1 MPEYVNPNSYTVH
14 LTGPDGKVVRV
25 RAKTKVILEEYFDR
39 YRARGFI
46 KRISDIDKLPIQSP
60 PIQPKRVQ
68 SKIQLNRTAA
78 RKRNRP
84 STPSSQQQ
92 PQQLQQPRSQIIK
105 QTNQNKLNEERKK
118 RRQEIKRARSI
129 AKTSKVRRQNPVTK
143 VIESNKTIVG
153 RRLNIDATELLQHN
167 LEKSYFP
174 ISNNIGIGILSYNR
188 PESLKRL
195 VDSMI
200 KNTDLRKTT
209 VFISDDG
216 STNEQLQDYLKLLE
230 KSNNFVILRN
240 SHNIGIAGNS
250 NRLIR
255 CLSRFDFGMLLN
267 DDAVVLEPGWEYFYA
282 DAIKKTGMHHFLYRQ
297 VGVYGAELGD
307 ILNKKGVN
315 LRVVN
320 KRPHGAVMAFSRE
333 MLVKCGYFNE
343 AFGLYGM
350 EHVDWSKRVGE
361 MGLQDQGFFDV
372 DGSSKFFRINKDD
385 SVVPDRIEKL
395 REAKKVFEHR
405 TSTRIGPT
413 EQSRVPEIT
422 YIVPFRNIERNDS
435 IITVINN
442 IRAQRYPVIH
452 TIMVE
457 QDIKTRIELYD
468 FAPVFYYLAQ
478 ETENPL
484 FNKAIAFNLG
494 VSKVTTDKLVLHD
507 ADMLIQ
513 AHYTKQV
520 ATILDKAD
528 SCHLGGSVMYANQE
542 STMLINKRGLVDH
555 DVGCDR
561 VVGYFEGGSLAC
573 TKTAFWKVGG
583 INQDYWGY
591 GCEDCDFYARLSG
604 ASRWKE
610 DRSFDF
616 LHLWHSR
623 VSGWG
628 THHQTNKNIEAELRK
643 LTINERVR
651 LQHKQLRR
659 MGYETELLKAMK

>member
-14 LTGPDGKVVRV
+14 LIGPDGKVVKV
-25 RAKTKVILEEYFDR
+25 RAKARITLTDYFDR
-39 YRARGFI
+39 YRTRGFI
-46 KRISDIDKLPIQSP
+46 KRISDTDKLPVQSQVA
-60 PIQPKRVQ
+60 QPKQVQ
-68 SKIQLNRTAA
+68 SKIQLNRTAI
-78 RKRNRP
+78 RKKNRP
-84 STPSSQQQ
+84 SSPPPSPQQ
-92 PQQLQQPRSQIIK
+92 PQQPRAQIIK
-105 QTNQNKLNEERKK
+105 QTNQNQINEERKK
-118 RRQEIKRARSI
+118 RRHEISRARRI
-129 AKTSKVRRQNPVTK
+129 AKASKVRRQNPITK
-143 VIESNKTIVG
+143 IIDNRKTIVG
-153 RRLNIDATELLQHN
+153 RRLNIDATELLQTN
-167 LEKSYFP
+167 LEKNHFP

-188 PESLKRL
+188 LESLKRL
-195 VDSMI
+195 IDSII
-200 KNTDLRKTT
+200 KYTDLRKTT
-209 VFISDDG
+209 IFISDDG
-216 STNEQLQDYLKLLE
+216 STNEQLQEYLKSLE
-230 KSNNFVILRN
+230 NSNNFIILHN
-240 SHNIGIAGNS
+240 SNNIGIAGNS

-267 DDAVVLEPGWEYFYA
+267 DDVVIEGPGWEYFYA

-297 VGVYGAELGD
+297 IGVYGAELGE
-307 ILNKKGVN
+307 ICVKNGVD

-343 AFGLYGM
+343 AFGTYGM

-372 DGSSKFFRINKDD
+372 EGSAKFFRINKDE
-385 SVVPDRIEKL
+385 SVVPNRLEKL
-395 REAKKVFEHR
+395 REAKKVFENR
-405 TSTRIGPT
+405 TPTRIGPT

-422 YIVPFRNIERNDS
+422 YVVPFRNTERNDS

-452 TIMVE
+452 IIMVE
-457 QDIKTRIELYD
+457 QDIKTRIDLHD

-494 VSKVTTDKLVLHD
+494 VSKATTDKLILHD
-507 ADMLIQ
+507 ADMLVQ
-513 AHYTKQV
+513 GHYTKQV
-520 ATILDKAD
+520 SVILDKAD
-528 SCHLGGSVMYANQE
+528 SCHLGGSVMYANLE
-542 STMLINKRGLVDH
+542 STELINKRGLIDH

-573 TKTAFWKVGG
+573 TKTIYWKVGG

-604 ASRWKE
+604 YSRWKE

-623 VSGWG
+623 ISGWG
-628 THHQTNKNIEAELRK
+628 THHQTNKSIEAELRK
-643 LTINERVR
+643 LAISERVK

-659 MGYETELLKAMK
+659 VGYEAELLKAMK